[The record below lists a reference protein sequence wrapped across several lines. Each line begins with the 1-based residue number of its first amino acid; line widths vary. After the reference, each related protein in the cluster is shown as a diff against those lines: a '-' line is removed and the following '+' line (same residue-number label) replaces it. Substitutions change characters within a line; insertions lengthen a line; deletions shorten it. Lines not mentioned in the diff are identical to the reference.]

1 MSVHT
6 MDRGIMMA
14 QLSLCRT
21 NSEVHVCTASRA
33 DCGFELQVNDEG
45 QVHRTPQRLSPPALA
60 SGQHWPVNRNRS
72 ELPVRIEP
80 SRASPL
86 HLCEKL

>member
-1 MSVHT
+1 
-6 MDRGIMMA
+6 MDRGIRA
-14 QLSLCRT
+14 WLSSLCCTGLPVT

-80 SRASPL
+80 SRAAPL